1 MRNAIQCLPSTSS
14 FTKNSQGFR
23 LSLAGCEH
31 LTRQTLKPSISDA
44 QLLRDS
50 SSSVM
55 NFADLKPTT
64 YATISMSCAFDW
76 DRSITDS
83 FIFFTGAL
91 FQSSHMD

>member
-1 MRNAIQCLPSTSS
+1 
-14 FTKNSQGFR
+14 
-23 LSLAGCEH
+23 
-31 LTRQTLKPSISDA
+31 
-44 QLLRDS
+44 LRDS

-83 FIFFTGAL
+83 FIFFHGRTVSVLAHGLTKEAAVPAAEIKQAIIRKIA
-91 FQSSHMD
+91 FSTNPVAHTYKGEINDV